1 MTIGASVFCL
11 VAGAILTFAVETDST
26 EGINVNNVGIILMV
40 VGVIGLI
47 AYAMIWG
54 PRTRR
59 VAPTL
64 QVVDDRRVVQ
74 PVVQQPVVQ
83 QRVVREQV
91 VQPVATTT
99 PVVERRVYES

>member
-40 VGVIGLI
+40 VGVLGLI
-47 AYAMIWG
+47 AYAVIWG

-59 VAPTL
+59 VAAPL
-64 QVVDDRRVVQ
+64 QVVEDRRIAQ
-74 PVVQQPVVQ
+74 PVVEQPVVQ

-91 VQPVATTT
+91 VQPVVSST